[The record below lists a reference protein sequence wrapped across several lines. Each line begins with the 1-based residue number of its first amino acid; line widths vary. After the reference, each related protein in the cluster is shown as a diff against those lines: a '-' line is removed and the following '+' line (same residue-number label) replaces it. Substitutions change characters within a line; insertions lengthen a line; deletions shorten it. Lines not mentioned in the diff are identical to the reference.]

1 MSIEP
6 EKIKPL
12 SFEAALK
19 ELESIVER
27 LSGGEAN
34 LEELLKLYEAGIAYL
49 NQCQSRLGEAEAKIK
64 LLSAQIASPTKTEE
78 NNG

>member
-12 SFEAALK
+12 SFEASLK

-27 LSGGEAN
+27 LSGGETN
-34 LEELLKLYEAGIAYL
+34 LEELLKLYEEGIAYL
-49 NQCQSRLGEAEAKIK
+49 NHCQSRLGEAEAKIK
-64 LLSAQIASPTKTEE
+64 VLSAQIPSPNKTEE

>member
-1 MSIEP
+1 MSIDV
-6 EKIKPL
+6 EKTKSL

-27 LSGGEAN
+27 LSAGDAQ
-34 LEELLKLYEAGIAYL
+34 LDELLKLYEEGVAYL
-49 NQCQSRLGEAEAKIK
+49 NHCQSRLGEAEAKIK
-64 LLSAQIASPTKTEE
+64 MLSAGIASPTPTED

>member
-1 MSIEP
+1 VSIDV
-6 EKIKPL
+6 EKTKSL

-27 LSGGEAN
+27 LSAGDAQ
-34 LEELLKLYEAGIAYL
+34 LDELLKLYEEGVAYL
-49 NQCQSRLGEAEAKIK
+49 NHCQSRLGEAEAKIK
-64 LLSAQIASPTKTEE
+64 MLSAGIASPAPTED

>member
-1 MSIEP
+1 MSTES
-6 EKIKPL
+6 EKTNPL
-12 SFEAALK
+12 SFEAALR

-34 LEELLKLYEAGIAYL
+34 LEELLKLYEEGIAYL
-49 NQCQSRLGEAEAKIK
+49 NHCQSRLGEAEAKIK
-64 LLSAQIASPTKTEE
+64 LLSAKIPSPNKTEE

>member
-1 MSIEP
+1 VSTIT

-12 SFEAALK
+12 SFESALE

-27 LSGGEAN
+27 LSGGEPQ
-34 LEELLKLYEAGIAYL
+34 LEELLKLYEEGIAYL
-49 NQCQSRLGEAEAKIK
+49 NHCQSRLGEAEAKIR
-64 LLSAQIASPTKTEE
+64 LLSTQISTPKAAED